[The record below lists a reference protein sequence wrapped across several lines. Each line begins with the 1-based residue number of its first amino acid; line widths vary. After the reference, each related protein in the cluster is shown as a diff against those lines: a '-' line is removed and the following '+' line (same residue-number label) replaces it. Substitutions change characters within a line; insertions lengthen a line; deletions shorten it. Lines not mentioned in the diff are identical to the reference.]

1 MFNIAN
7 GHIESRYD
15 EATGGWTP
23 LTFVSNPLLGIHGLA
38 SALNYGQQIF
48 EGLKAFRMPG
58 DAGSITLFRTD
69 CHGKRFRRSA
79 EVVDMP
85 PIPADMFQQ
94 ACRAAVALNACFVP
108 PHETGWGMYLR
119 PLLFASGPSLV
130 PHLTHTWIFCI
141 YVAPL
146 PFGALDG
153 MPPVKALI
161 LDDFDRAAPRG
172 TGHAKTGGNYA
183 GSIPWIMQAKTAG
196 FDLTLHLDCVRREEI
211 EEFSASGFLA
221 VRKNKKREVTAGE
234 DSEEGG
240 TGTSADSDI
249 TLVVPDSPTV
259 LPSLTSD
266 SVQQIARALGWIV
279 EKRRVPYE
287 ELPYFDEVMS
297 AGTGTGLVPV
307 RSITRRASP
316 GARPLLTSKMPNDTT
331 TRLHVGPDGA
341 EAIEYMQDEQVHGG
355 PLYQQLVAQLGG
367 VQVGKLEDK
376 FGWRCEVL
384 AEDAYVTFK

>member
-1 MFNIAN
+1 MFHIAN

-23 LTFVSNPLLGIHGLA
+23 LTFVSNPLLSVHGLA

-48 EGLKAFRMPG
+48 EGLKAFRMPPG
-58 DAGSITLFRTD
+58 DAGSDSIALFRPD
-69 CHGKRFRRSA
+69 CHGKRFRHSA

-108 PHETGWGMYLR
+108 PHKTGWGMYLR

-130 PHLTHTWIFCI
+130 PHLTHGWIFCI

-196 FDLTLHLDCVRREEI
+196 FDLTLHLDCVNREEI

-221 VRKNKKREVTAGE
+221 VRK
-234 DSEEGG
+234 

-266 SVQQIARALGWIV
+266 SVQQIARALGWVV
-279 EKRRVPYE
+279 EKRRVCYE

-307 RSITRRASP
+307 RSITRRVSS
-316 GARPLLTSKMPNDTT
+316 LLTSKTPNDDTT
-331 TRLHVGPDGA
+331 GRLHVGSDGS
-341 EAIEYMQDEQVHGG
+341 ETIQYIQDEQVHGG
-355 PLYQQLVAQLGG
+355 PLYRQLVAQLGG

-384 AEDAYVTFK
+384 AEDAHVTFKR

>member
-1 MFNIAN
+1 M
-7 GHIESRYD
+7 S
-15 EATGGWTP
+15 
-23 LTFVSNPLLGIHGLA
+23 TFPPPPTNKLDWSSGKILKFDQDDVHGLA

-48 EGLKAFRMPG
+48 ECLKAFRMPPG
-58 DAGSITLFRTD
+58 DAGSDSIALFRPD
-69 CHGKRFRRSA
+69 CHGKRFRHSA

-94 ACRAAVALNACFVP
+94 ACRAAWP
-108 PHETGWGMYLR
+108 STPTGWGMYLR

-130 PHLTHTWIFCI
+130 PHPTHGWIFCI

-146 PFGALDG
+146 SFGALDG

-196 FDLTLHLDCVRREEI
+196 FDLTLHLDCMRREMI

-221 VRKNKKREVTAGE
+221 VRK
-234 DSEEGG
+234 

-266 SVQQIARALGWIV
+266 S
-279 EKRRVPYE
+279 KRRVRYE

-307 RSITRRASP
+307 RSITRRV
-316 GARPLLTSKMPNDTT
+316 GPLLTSKMPNYDTT
-331 TRLHVGPDGA
+331 RHLHVGSDGF
-341 EAIEYMQDEQVHGG
+341 ETIQYIQDE
-355 PLYQQLVAQLGG
+355 QQLVAQLGG
-367 VQVGKLEDK
+367 IQVGKLEDK
-376 FGWRCEVL
+376 FGWCCEVL
-384 AEDAYVTFK
+384 AEDAHITFNR